1 MLALSA
7 NSDYLSND
15 NFSLVNEYYDWDT
28 QFHDNEIW
36 GADAIN
42 QSIEMVLTTEPQERL
57 FNPTFGTLLFNLL
70 FENSSN
76 IQNIMPYVYD
86 TIETWVP
93 IQIDRNNTNV
103 QIDPNKQVVSFQIPY
118 TSNNGVIAGIFGRRI
133 YR

>member
-1 MLALSA
+1 
-7 NSDYLSND
+7 
-15 NFSLVNEYYDWDT
+15 
-28 QFHDNEIW
+28 
-36 GADAIN
+36 
-42 QSIEMVLTTEPQERL
+42 MVLTTEPQERL
-57 FNPTFGTLLFNLL
+57 FNPTFGTPLFNLL

-76 IQNIMPYVYD
+76 IQNIMTYVYD

>member
-15 NFSLVNEYYDWDT
+15 NFSLTNEYYDWDAM
-28 QFHDNEIW
+28 FHDNEIW
-36 GADAIN
+36 GMDSLN

-57 FNPTFGTLLFNLL
+57 FNPTFGTPLFNLL

-76 IQNIMPYVYD
+76 IDNIMPYVYD
-86 TIETWVP
+86 TIEVWVP
-93 IQIDRNNTNV
+93 VKIDRANTKV
-103 QIDPNKQVVSFQIPY
+103 SVDPNAQCVSFQIPY
-118 TSNNGVIAGIFGRRI
+118 VSNNGVIAGIFGRRI

>member
-7 NSDYLSND
+7 NSDYLSNE
-15 NFSLVNEYYDWDT
+15 NFSLTNEYYDWDSS
-28 QFHDNEIW
+28 FHDNEIW
-36 GADAIN
+36 GADSLN

-57 FNPTFGTLLFNLL
+57 FNPLFGTPLFNLL

-76 IQNIMPYVYD
+76 IESVMPYVYD
-86 TIETWVP
+86 TIEMWVP
-93 IQIDRNNTNV
+93 IKVDRENTKV
-103 QIDPNKQVVSFQIPY
+103 QVDPNAQSISFQIPY